1 MRKFVSICL
10 SVVAVFCLWVFFPLI
25 VRGENLPLT
34 TTIGYSNLKQSLN
47 DLSASLEAYTFLDIV
62 ESFESSLHNLV
73 SFFTSD
79 QTFFEKVFAGVTGI
93 FSLVALPFKMF
104 YNYLTCGFS
113 FIFAFIRFIISLV
126 WGFFN

>member
-34 TTIGYSNLKQSLN
+34 TTIGYYNLKQSLN
-47 DLSASLEAYTFLDIV
+47 DLSASLEPYIFLDIV
-62 ESFESSLHNLV
+62 ESFESSLSNLV
-73 SFFTSD
+73 SSFTSD
-79 QTFFEKVFAGVTGI
+79 QSFFDKFFEGVTGI
-93 FSLVALPFKMF
+93 FSLVALPFKIF
-104 YNYLTCGFS
+104 YNNLAYGFN
-113 FIFAFIRFIISLV
+113 FIFAFIRFILSLV